1 MFTLRLLLSF
11 LVLAAA
17 APAPAEMEASN
28 LPGEAAWYLHADL
41 EAMRAVPSGHAL
53 YEWLSKEVFAEV
65 KQEIGIDVGE
75 EVNSVTA
82 FADQALGAVLLVDGP
97 ISQPTR
103 DKLLALA
110 TLKAKLDTRT
120 YDGKTYYHV
129 EPGEEGEGDRG
140 KRSFDA
146 FEDSAWFTFDIRDKL
161 VVTSTREQLE
171 SLLDTGGRIAGA
183 GSHAGSLLVLTA
195 DKEFVQAGARTAEL
209 ADNDTD
215 WNSNIL
221 RNTEKAALL
230 VSDREGLI
238 AVEAQLVSKDPAIA
252 RSLGGIINGLVS
264 LQAFNEEIDPAV
276 RAIIEST
283 KIEVLD
289 NVLSI
294 DTAFDPEIVMRI
306 LDDSSVGTE

>member
-1 MFTLRLLLSF
+1 MFASRLLLSS
-11 LVLAAA
+11 LLLAATI
-17 APAPAEMEASN
+17 PAYAEIDASN
-28 LPGEAAWYLHADL
+28 LPGQADWYLHADL

-53 YEWLSKEVFAEV
+53 YEWLRDEVFVEV
-65 KQEIGIDVGE
+65 KREIGIDIGE
-75 EVNSVTA
+75 EVDSVTA
-82 FADQALGAVLLVDGP
+82 FADQALGAVLLVEGP

-129 EPGEEGEGDRG
+129 EPGEERERDRDR
-140 KRSFDA
+140 RSFDA

-171 SLLDTGGRIAGA
+171 ALLDTGGRIAGA

-209 ADNDTD
+209 ADEDTD

-294 DTAFDPEIVMRI
+294 DTVFDPEIVARV
-306 LDDSSVGTE
+306 LDDSRVNTE

>member
-1 MFTLRLLLSF
+1 MIALRLLLLCF
-11 LVLAAA
+11 LVGATM
-17 APAPAEMEASN
+17 PARAEIDASH
-28 LPGEAAWYLHADL
+28 LPGQAAWYLHADL
-41 EAMRAVPSGHAL
+41 EAMRTVPSGHAL
-53 YEWLSKEVFAEV
+53 YEWLRNEVFAEV
-65 KQEIGIDVGE
+65 KREIGIDIGQ
-75 EVNSVTA
+75 EVDSVTA
-82 FADQALGAVLLVDGP
+82 FADQALGAVLLVEGP

-110 TLKAKLDTRT
+110 TLRAKLDTRT

-129 EPGEEGEGDRG
+129 EPVAQRERDRG
-140 KRSFDA
+140 RRSFDA

-171 SLLDTGGRIAGA
+171 ALLDTGGRIAGA

-195 DKEFVQAGARTAEL
+195 DKEFVQAGARTAAL
-209 ADNDTD
+209 GDDDTD

-294 DTAFDPEIVMRI
+294 DTVLDPEIVVRV
-306 LDDSSVGTE
+306 LDDSRAGTE

>member
-1 MFTLRLLLSF
+1 MFAPRFVSMV

-17 APAPAEMEASN
+17 APARAEIDASN
-28 LPGEAAWYLHADL
+28 LPGEADWYLHADL

-53 YEWLSKEVFAEV
+53 YEWLSDEVFADV
-65 KQEIGIDVGE
+65 KQEIGIDIGA
-75 EVNSVTA
+75 EVDSVTA
-82 FADQALGAVLLVDGP
+82 FADQALGAVLLVEGP
-97 ISQPTR
+97 ISQTTR

-110 TLKAKLDTRT
+110 TLKAKLDTGS
-120 YDGKTYYHV
+120 YGGKTYYHLQSS
-129 EPGEEGEGDRG
+129 EQRKRG
-140 KRSFDA
+140 RRSFDA
-146 FEDSAWFTFDIRDKL
+146 FEDSAWFTFDVEDRLI
-161 VVTSTREQLE
+161 VTSTREQLE
-171 SLLDTGGRIAGA
+171 ALLDTGGRIAGA
-183 GSHAGSLLVLTA
+183 ASHAGSLFVLTA

-209 ADNDTD
+209 ADDDSD

-230 VSDREGLI
+230 VSDREGLV

-276 RAIIEST
+276 RAIIENT

-294 DTAFDPEIVMRI
+294 DAVFDPEIVARV
-306 LDDSSVGTE
+306 LDGSSVGTE